1 MAEVGTSSSGDGESA
16 APDKPKGTVKFT
28 DADLA
33 AIKQTSDTWKRNPKM
48 DFSKADLLKL
58 LSYLEGELQARDVV
72 IAVLKTEK
80 IKQLLTTPRYSKST
94 NLNDPHAALFRDQL
108 AASGNIASRQSSF
121 QAAHSEHEMRLINDQ
136 RSSVRE
142 QMDSLAALVMQ
153 QRQAQAKMIEALKD
167 AEERHKRVV
176 QELYDERRKHEH
188 TTAQGDD
195 ITYGLEIE
203 RSRLK
208 QELDHEK
215 EQHKALEI
223 ELRKVQE
230 QFEAEKNR
238 QKQIV
243 LLLLAERK
251 KIIIK
256 YIEERKRSEDLAQIL
271 SEEKQRVDTIA
282 EGLEE
287 ESKKSLRMEAELE
300 KQAQVFEVERKM
312 LHQSLAKEEKRVKEQ
327 EIEIQQLKAEIDLLR
342 KQTGIRHPLVAPQLP
357 TKPGGLVP
365 SRPSIAGGLVGG
377 IPSGG
382 NATGTPGIVTTVGST
397 TAAGSIGI
405 AGVLP
410 GQMISS
416 MATKVVQPTA
426 TVSSVPVSAPTTGIA
441 RSVSPGQLIRQTA
454 ISQLSVTAPPTVGGN
469 SSPVAPAGT
478 GGSPAGAIPS
488 ETYANTTGKM
498 ASTGVRKAAG
508 IAAATV
514 IAGGAGTGAT
524 SPAAATNSS
533 AMSGSTATMKK
544 TIIPPVGG
552 RGVPPPIPP
561 NKPQIPPK
569 LSGVSAVAAVAA
581 GAVSS
586 RIPFLS
592 NSGSSS
598 SSSSGSSTGSLG
610 SSNTTPVSPVSSSIS
625 SSALSST
632 ATASSLINAS
642 AMSSSNNVASISNNS
657 SNSISSINS
666 NSVLPPPSSIFSS
679 SCAPGINANATPIQ
693 STTPGNNAG
702 PIAPNASHHHPFLVS
717 HLYTNHPHAHPQSHA
732 HPSTGSSGGVA
743 SALSPSANNVIAS
756 STAGSAV
763 VGAKSVATTSPA
775 AATVSAAA
783 GSIAAPTATT
793 IPSQPQSV
801 TPTASSATPVSSA
814 PPGGPSEI
822 LTNVGCEGG
831 LA

>member
-1 MAEVGTSSSGDGESA
+1 MAEVGTSSSGDGESGTPATDGKQQA
-16 APDKPKGTVKFT
+16 ATTTATTKGTVKFT
-28 DADLA
+28 EADLA
-33 AIKQTSDTWKRNPKM
+33 AIKQTSDTLKRNPKI

-80 IKQLLTTPRYSKST
+80 IKQLLTAPRYGKPT

-108 AASGNIASRQSSF
+108 AASGNIASRQSSI
-121 QAAHSEHEMRLINDQ
+121 QAAQSEHEMRLMNDQ
-136 RSSVRE
+136 RSGVRE
-142 QMDSLAALVMQ
+142 QMDSLATLVMQ

-208 QELDHEK
+208 QELDHER
-215 EQHKALEI
+215 EQHKVLEI
-223 ELRKVQE
+223 ELKKVQE
-230 QFEAEKNR
+230 QFEAEKHR

-300 KQAQVFEVERKM
+300 KQAQQFEIERKV

-327 EIEIQQLKAEIDLLR
+327 EVEILQLKAEIELLR
-342 KQTGIRHPLVAPQLP
+342 KQSGIRHPLVAPQLP

-365 SRPSIAGGLVGG
+365 SRPSIGGASTGASPAGVPG
-377 IPSGG
+377 SGG
-382 NATGTPGIVTTVGST
+382 NAHGG
-397 TAAGSIGI
+397 
-405 AGVLP
+405 
-410 GQMISS
+410 
-416 MATKVVQPTA
+416 PTA
-426 TVSSVPVSAPTTGIA
+426 TGIA

-454 ISQLSVTAPPTVGGN
+454 ISQLSVTSPSLVGGATG
-469 SSPVAPAGT
+469 SPGAPGSAGT
-478 GGSPAGAIPS
+478 GPPA
-488 ETYANTTGKM
+488 ETYANTPTGKM
-498 ASTGVRKAAG
+498 ASAGVRKAVG

-514 IAGGAGTGAT
+514 IGGGGASAVGTGMA
-524 SPAAATNSS
+524 PAATTT
-533 AMSGSTATMKK
+533 GSTATIKK

-592 NSGSSS
+592 HGGSSSSSSS
-598 SSSSGSSTGSLG
+598 SSSSGSSIGSVGG
-610 SSNTTPVSPVSSSIS
+610 SVGTPVSPVGSSIS
-625 SSALSST
+625 NSTFGTTIPSNGPAAAIGSSSSGLPSISVASST
-632 ATASSLINAS
+632 ASSQSTANIIAPNSAS
-642 AMSSSNNVASISNNS
+642 V
-657 SNSISSINS
+657 
-666 NSVLPPPSSIFSS
+666 
-679 SCAPGINANATPIQ
+679 NANALPSHPHHHSQIHHPHHPHHHLPPHG
-693 STTPGNNAG
+693 STTGGTA
-702 PIAPNASHHHPFLVS
+702 
-717 HLYTNHPHAHPQSHA
+717 
-732 HPSTGSSGGVA
+732 PST
-743 SALSPSANNVIAS
+743 PSLNNVIAS
-756 STAGSAV
+756 PTVASVAGSS
-763 VGAKSVATTSPA
+763 VGVGVSASATAAPALSAQQQSLTPA
-775 AATVSAAA
+775 ASSSSVPSAA
-783 GSIAAPTATT
+783 
-793 IPSQPQSV
+793 
-801 TPTASSATPVSSA
+801 
-814 PPGGPSEI
+814 GGPSEI

-831 LA
+831 IV

>member
-16 APDKPKGTVKFT
+16 APDKPKGSGTVKFT
-28 DADLA
+28 EADLA
-33 AIKQTSDTWKRNPKM
+33 AIKQTSDTLKRNPKM

-80 IKQLLTTPRYSKST
+80 IKQLLTTPRYGKAT

-108 AASGNIASRQSSF
+108 AASGNIASRQSSI
-121 QAAHSEHEMRLINDQ
+121 QAAHSEHEMRLMNDQ
-136 RSSVRE
+136 RSGVRE
-142 QMDSLAALVMQ
+142 QMDSLATLVMQ

-215 EQHKALEI
+215 EQHKVLEI
-223 ELRKVQE
+223 ELKKVQE

-300 KQAQVFEVERKM
+300 KQAQQFEIERKM
-312 LHQSLAKEEKRVKEQ
+312 LHQTLAKEEKRVKDQ
-327 EIEIQQLKAEIDLLR
+327 EVEIQQLKAEIELLR

-365 SRPSIAGGLVGG
+365 SRPSIG
-377 IPSGG
+377 
-382 NATGTPGIVTTVGST
+382 GTPGGGVAAGVASPSSVGATVTS
-397 TAAGSIGI
+397 GSIGI
-405 AGVLP
+405 P

-454 ISQLSVTAPPTVGGN
+454 ISQLSVTSPPIVG
-469 SSPVAPAGT
+469 AGT
-478 GGSPAGAIPS
+478 GAGGIGSTATLAAGTTS
-488 ETYANTTGKM
+488 DTYANTPTGKM

-514 IAGGAGTGAT
+514 ISGGGSPGAGGASPGAT
-524 SPAAATNSS
+524 
-533 AMSGSTATMKK
+533 GSTATIKK
-544 TIIPPVGG
+544 TILLPVGG

-592 NSGSSS
+592 NSSS
-598 SSSSGSSTGSLG
+598 SSSSGSSTGSINSTGGNG
-610 SSNTTPVSPVSSSIS
+610 SITTTPVSPVGSSIS
-625 SSALSST
+625 SNALGST
-632 ATASSLINAS
+632 AIASNSPSGN
-642 AMSSSNNVASISNNS
+642 SSSNSVANS
-657 SNSISSINS
+657 GNINS
-666 NSVLPPPSSIFSS
+666 NSVLQSCPPNTTNSTITTTTTMN
-679 SCAPGINANATPIQ
+679 IN
-693 STTPGNNAG
+693 TTPLSSTNNAAN
-702 PIAPNASHHHPFLVS
+702 APNALQQQHHSHPVPPLYTHHPHHVS
-717 HLYTNHPHAHPQSHA
+717 HLSH
-732 HPSTGSSGGVA
+732 VA
-743 SALSPSANNVIAS
+743 SA
-756 STAGSAV
+756 G
-763 VGAKSVATTSPA
+763 GSPA
-775 AATVSAAA
+775 ATAAASAA
-783 GSIAAPTATT
+783 TATAS
-793 IPSQPQSV
+793 PVQQQSL
-801 TPTASSATPVSSA
+801 TPTASSAASVSSA
-814 PPGGPSEI
+814 ATGGSSEI
-822 LTNVGCEGG
+822 LTGCEGG
-831 LA
+831 IV

>member
-1 MAEVGTSSSGDGESA
+1 LLDEDCCLVSISSPSLVILHENSELPYLALLDNERANGPSSCICQNAQCTSIDRSLRNWPGDDSPKASYPTLKGSFFSTSTSSSASLTSIYAGLARLPGSNSKPGGGCVLHTVSIRTVNGGTLGTRVRLCRQTMAEVGTSSSGDGESA

-28 DADLA
+28 EADLA
-33 AIKQTSDTWKRNPKM
+33 AIKQTSDTLKRNPKM

-80 IKQLLTTPRYSKST
+80 IKQLLTAPRYSKAT

-108 AASGNIASRQSSF
+108 AASGNIASRQSSI

-136 RSSVRE
+136 RSGVRE

-215 EQHKALEI
+215 EQHKVLEI
-223 ELRKVQE
+223 ELKKVQE

-300 KQAQVFEVERKM
+300 KQAQQFEIERKI
-312 LHQSLAKEEKRVKEQ
+312 LHQSLAKEEKRVKDQ
-327 EIEIQQLKAEIDLLR
+327 EVEIQQLKAEIELLR

-365 SRPSIAGGLVGG
+365 SRPSIGGVPGVSSAGG
-377 IPSGG
+377 
-382 NATGTPGIVTTVGST
+382 VGSPSSVGAT
-397 TAAGSIGI
+397 VTAGSIGI
-405 AGVLP
+405 P

-454 ISQLSVTAPPTVGGN
+454 ISQLSVTSPPIVGGGTAVGIG
-469 SSPVAPAGT
+469 STPPLSAGT
-478 GGSPAGAIPS
+478 TPD
-488 ETYANTTGKM
+488 TYANTPTGKM

-514 IAGGAGTGAT
+514 ISGGGSGVVPGGAPGTIGT
-524 SPAAATNSS
+524 LT
-533 AMSGSTATMKK
+533 GSTATIKK
-544 TIIPPVGG
+544 TIILPVGG

-569 LSGVSAVAAVAA
+569 LSGLPVPA
-581 GAVSS
+581 GPQQQQQQQQPQPRQQPPPQPA
-586 RIPFLS
+586 LS
-592 NSGSSS
+592 NSK
-598 SSSSGSSTGSLG
+598 
-610 SSNTTPVSPVSSSIS
+610 
-625 SSALSST
+625 
-632 ATASSLINAS
+632 
-642 AMSSSNNVASISNNS
+642 
-657 SNSISSINS
+657 
-666 NSVLPPPSSIFSS
+666 VLRRQPHLPHPYHQPPPV
-679 SCAPGINANATPIQ
+679 G
-693 STTPGNNAG
+693 
-702 PIAPNASHHHPFLVS
+702 HPK
-717 HLYTNHPHAHPQSHA
+717 Y
-732 HPSTGSSGGVA
+732 
-743 SALSPSANNVIAS
+743 
-756 STAGSAV
+756 
-763 VGAKSVATTSPA
+763 
-775 AATVSAAA
+775 
-783 GSIAAPTATT
+783 
-793 IPSQPQSV
+793 
-801 TPTASSATPVSSA
+801 
-814 PPGGPSEI
+814 
-822 LTNVGCEGG
+822 
-831 LA
+831 

>member
-1 MAEVGTSSSGDGESA
+1 
-16 APDKPKGTVKFT
+16 
-28 DADLA
+28 
-33 AIKQTSDTWKRNPKM
+33 M

-108 AASGNIASRQSSF
+108 AASGNIASRQSSI
-121 QAAHSEHEMRLINDQ
+121 QAAHSEHEMRLMNEQ
-136 RSSVRE
+136 RSGVRE

-215 EQHKALEI
+215 EQHKVLEI
-223 ELRKVQE
+223 ELKKVQE

-300 KQAQVFEVERKM
+300 KQAQQFELERKV
-312 LHQSLAKEEKRVKEQ
+312 LHQSLAKEEKRVKDQ
-327 EIEIQQLKAEIDLLR
+327 EVEIQQLKAEIELLR

-365 SRPSIAGGLVGG
+365 SRPSIGGAGTGGGGVSSAGSLAGGSPSVGG
-377 IPSGG
+377 SLG
-382 NATGTPGIVTTVGST
+382 
-397 TAAGSIGI
+397 TAATSGSIGLPV
-405 AGVLP
+405 GLP

-454 ISQLSVTAPPTVGGN
+454 VSQLSVTSPPIVG
-469 SSPVAPAGT
+469 A
-478 GGSPAGAIPS
+478 GGSGAASGIGSVPPPGTTGTTAD
-488 ETYANTTGKM
+488 TYANTPTGKLQM

-508 IAAATV
+508 IAAATTA
-514 IAGGAGTGAT
+514 IGGGLGAST
-524 SPAAATNSS
+524 
-533 AMSGSTATMKK
+533 GSTATIKK
-544 TIIPPVGG
+544 TIILPVGG

-586 RIPFLS
+586 RIPFLN
-592 NSGSSS
+592 NSGSSGSSSSSS
-598 SSSSGSSTGSLG
+598 SSSSGSSTGSM
-610 SSNTTPVSPVSSSIS
+610 N
-625 SSALSST
+625 
-632 ATASSLINAS
+632 
-642 AMSSSNNVASISNNS
+642 
-657 SNSISSINS
+657 
-666 NSVLPPPSSIFSS
+666 
-679 SCAPGINANATPIQ
+679 
-693 STTPGNNAG
+693 
-702 PIAPNASHHHPFLVS
+702 
-717 HLYTNHPHAHPQSHA
+717 
-732 HPSTGSSGGVA
+732 SSGG
-743 SALSPSANNVIAS
+743 
-756 STAGSAV
+756 
-763 VGAKSVATTSPA
+763 
-775 AATVSAAA
+775 
-783 GSIAAPTATT
+783 
-793 IPSQPQSV
+793 
-801 TPTASSATPVSSA
+801 TP
-814 PPGGPSEI
+814 
-822 LTNVGCEGG
+822 
-831 LA
+831 

>member
-1 MAEVGTSSSGDGESA
+1 MGTRVRLCRQTMAEVGTSSSGDGEAA

-28 DADLA
+28 EADLA
-33 AIKQTSDTWKRNPKM
+33 AIKQTSDTLKRNPKM

-108 AASGNIASRQSSF
+108 AASGNIASRQSSI
-121 QAAHSEHEMRLINDQ
+121 QAAHSEHEMRLMNEQ
-136 RSSVRE
+136 RSGVRE

-215 EQHKALEI
+215 EQHKVLEI
-223 ELRKVQE
+223 ELKKVQE

-300 KQAQVFEVERKM
+300 KQAQQFELERKV
-312 LHQSLAKEEKRVKEQ
+312 LHQSLAKEEKRVKDQ
-327 EIEIQQLKAEIDLLR
+327 EVEIQQLKAEIELLR

-365 SRPSIAGGLVGG
+365 SRPSIGGAGTGGVGVSTAGSLAGGS
-377 IPSGG
+377 PSSAGV
-382 NATGTPGIVTTVGST
+382 TGT
-397 TAAGSIGI
+397 AASSGSIGMPV
-405 AGVLP
+405 GLP

-454 ISQLSVTAPPTVGGN
+454 ISQLSVTSPPIVGAGN
-469 SSPVAPAGT
+469 SLAAGT
-478 GGSPAGAIPS
+478 TAPGTTGTAAD
-488 ETYANTTGKM
+488 TYANTPTGKM
-498 ASTGVRKAAG
+498 ASAGVRKTAAV
-508 IAAATV
+508 TT
-514 IAGGAGTGAT
+514 GGVGASGT
-524 SPAAATNSS
+524 
-533 AMSGSTATMKK
+533 STATIKK
-544 TIIPPVGG
+544 TIILPVGG

-586 RIPFLS
+586 RIPFLNNGGGS
-592 NSGSSS
+592 SGSSS
-598 SSSSGSSTGSLG
+598 SSSSTGSPG
-610 SSNTTPVSPVSSSIS
+610 AAPAAVAPTTTGTTSI
-625 SSALSST
+625 A
-632 ATASSLINAS
+632 
-642 AMSSSNNVASISNNS
+642 
-657 SNSISSINS
+657 
-666 NSVLPPPSSIFSS
+666 
-679 SCAPGINANATPIQ
+679 
-693 STTPGNNAG
+693 
-702 PIAPNASHHHPFLVS
+702 
-717 HLYTNHPHAHPQSHA
+717 
-732 HPSTGSSGGVA
+732 
-743 SALSPSANNVIAS
+743 SPSQQQ
-756 STAGSAV
+756 
-763 VGAKSVATTSPA
+763 SVAAAAASGPSVQPPA
-775 AATVSAAA
+775 AT
-783 GSIAAPTATT
+783 GE
-793 IPSQPQSV
+793 
-801 TPTASSATPVSSA
+801 
-814 PPGGPSEI
+814 PSEI
-822 LTNVGCEGG
+822 LTNIGCEGG
-831 LA
+831 IV

>member
-1 MAEVGTSSSGDGESA
+1 MAEVGTSSSGDGESGTPADGKQQA
-16 APDKPKGTVKFT
+16 AATATTKGTVKFT
-28 DADLA
+28 EADLA
-33 AIKQTSDTWKRNPKM
+33 AIKQTSDTLKRNPKI

-80 IKQLLTTPRYSKST
+80 IKQLLTAPRYGKPT

-108 AASGNIASRQSSF
+108 AASGNIASRQSSI
-121 QAAHSEHEMRLINDQ
+121 QAAQSEHEMRLMNDQ
-136 RSSVRE
+136 RSGVRE
-142 QMDSLAALVMQ
+142 QMDSLATLVMQ

-208 QELDHEK
+208 QELDHER
-215 EQHKALEI
+215 EQRSVLEI
-223 ELRKVQE
+223 ELKKVQE
-230 QFEAEKNR
+230 QFESEKNR

-300 KQAQVFEVERKM
+300 KQAQQFEIERKM

-327 EIEIQQLKAEIDLLR
+327 DVEIMQLKAEIELLR
-342 KQTGIRHPLVAPQLP
+342 KQSGIRHPLVAPQLP

-365 SRPSIAGGLVGG
+365 SRPSIGGPG
-377 IPSGG
+377 
-382 NATGTPGIVTTVGST
+382 TGV
-397 TAAGSIGI
+397 
-405 AGVLP
+405 
-410 GQMISS
+410 
-416 MATKVVQPTA
+416 PTA
-426 TVSSVPVSAPTTGIA
+426 SAPGSSTNALGGSAATGIA

-454 ISQLSVTAPPTVGGN
+454 ISQLSVTSPSLVGGTTGTPGAQGGTAIG
-469 SSPVAPAGT
+469 SSVAPSA
-478 GGSPAGAIPS
+478 
-488 ETYANTTGKM
+488 ETYANAPTGKM
-498 ASTGVRKAAG
+498 ASAGVRKAVG

-514 IAGGAGTGAT
+514 IGGGGGASAVGTGMQPPGAT
-524 SPAAATNSS
+524 T
-533 AMSGSTATMKK
+533 GSTATIKK

-592 NSGSSS
+592 HGGSSSSS
-598 SSSSGSSTGSLG
+598 SSSSGSSTGSIGG
-610 SSNTTPVSPVSSSIS
+610 SVGTPVSPVGSSGSNGNNSSIS
-625 SSALSST
+625 TFGTTPPTSGSNGSASAIGSSSSGVPSISVASST
-632 ATASSLINAS
+632 
-642 AMSSSNNVASISNNS
+642 
-657 SNSISSINS
+657 ISSQSTANIAPNS
-666 NSVLPPPSSIFSS
+666 ASV
-679 SCAPGINANATPIQ
+679 NANALP
-693 STTPGNNAG
+693 SHP
-702 PIAPNASHHHPFLVS
+702 HHHS
-717 HLYTNHPHAHPQSHA
+717 QHHPHHPHHHLPPHGA
-732 HPSTGSSGGVA
+732 TTGGAAPST
-743 SALSPSANNVIAS
+743 PSLNNVIAS
-756 STAGSAV
+756 PTVASAGSSVGVGVGVSAPTTTSTPAISAQQQSLTPAGSSSSVPSTA
-763 VGAKSVATTSPA
+763 
-775 AATVSAAA
+775 
-783 GSIAAPTATT
+783 
-793 IPSQPQSV
+793 
-801 TPTASSATPVSSA
+801 
-814 PPGGPSEI
+814 GGPSEI

-831 LA
+831 IV

>member
-1 MAEVGTSSSGDGESA
+1 
-16 APDKPKGTVKFT
+16 
-28 DADLA
+28 
-33 AIKQTSDTWKRNPKM
+33 M

-80 IKQLLTTPRYSKST
+80 IKQLLTTPRYSKAT

-108 AASGNIASRQSSF
+108 AASGNIASRQSSI
-121 QAAHSEHEMRLINDQ
+121 QAAHSEHEMRLMNEQ
-136 RSSVRE
+136 RSGVRE

-215 EQHKALEI
+215 EQHKVLEI
-223 ELRKVQE
+223 ELKKVQE

-300 KQAQVFEVERKM
+300 KQAQQFELERKM

-327 EIEIQQLKAEIDLLR
+327 EVEIQQLKAEIELLR

-365 SRPSIAGGLVGG
+365 SRPSIGGAGPGVPAVGAMAS
-377 IPSGG
+377 PSSVG
-382 NATGTPGIVTTVGST
+382 ATGKFVSTFRKPGRNISRFC
-397 TAAGSIGI
+397 I
-405 AGVLP
+405 AVEDSLKS
-410 GQMISS
+410 QKNS
-416 MATKVVQPTA
+416 
-426 TVSSVPVSAPTTGIA
+426 TGIA

-454 ISQLSVTAPPTVGGN
+454 ISQMSVTSPPIIGAGGG
-469 SSPVAPAGT
+469 GT
-478 GGSPAGAIPS
+478 ATTGAATGASVPPGAAA
-488 ETYANTTGKM
+488 TDAYANTPTGKM
-498 ASTGVRKAAG
+498 ASAAGVRKAVG

-514 IAGGAGTGAT
+514 IGGGGGVQG
-524 SPAAATNSS
+524 AAAAAAGSPL
-533 AMSGSTATMKK
+533 SGTTATIKK
-544 TIIPPVGG
+544 TIMLPVGG

-598 SSSSGSSTGSLG
+598 SSSSSGSSTGSVN
-610 SSNTTPVSPVSSSIS
+610 SSTTTPVSPV
-625 SSALSST
+625 
-632 ATASSLINAS
+632 
-642 AMSSSNNVASISNNS
+642 
-657 SNSISSINS
+657 
-666 NSVLPPPSSIFSS
+666 
-679 SCAPGINANATPIQ
+679 
-693 STTPGNNAG
+693 
-702 PIAPNASHHHPFLVS
+702 
-717 HLYTNHPHAHPQSHA
+717 
-732 HPSTGSSGGVA
+732 
-743 SALSPSANNVIAS
+743 
-756 STAGSAV
+756 
-763 VGAKSVATTSPA
+763 
-775 AATVSAAA
+775 
-783 GSIAAPTATT
+783 
-793 IPSQPQSV
+793 
-801 TPTASSATPVSSA
+801 
-814 PPGGPSEI
+814 
-822 LTNVGCEGG
+822 
-831 LA
+831 

>member
-16 APDKPKGTVKFT
+16 APDKPKGSVKFT
-28 DADLA
+28 EADLA
-33 AIKQTSDTWKRNPKM
+33 AIKQTSDTLKRNPKM

-80 IKQLLTTPRYSKST
+80 IKQLLTAPRYSKPP

-121 QAAHSEHEMRLINDQ
+121 QAAHSEHEMRLMSDQ
-136 RSSVRE
+136 RTGVRE

-215 EQHKALEI
+215 DQHKVLEI
-223 ELRKVQE
+223 ELKKVQE

-300 KQAQVFEVERKM
+300 KQAQQFELERKL

-327 EIEIQQLKAEIDLLR
+327 EVEIQQLKAEIELLR

-365 SRPSIAGGLVGG
+365 SRPSIAGAGPGGVPSVG
-377 IPSGG
+377 
-382 NATGTPGIVTTVGST
+382 
-397 TAAGSIGI
+397 AAGS
-405 AGVLP
+405 P
-410 GQMISS
+410 SS
-416 MATKVVQPTA
+416 LGATA
-426 TVSSVPVSAPTTGIA
+426 TGIA

-454 ISQLSVTAPPTVGGN
+454 ISQLSVTSPPLVGAAA
-469 SSPVAPAGT
+469 PVAGAGAAAGAIGT
-478 GGSPAGAIPS
+478 TPPVPAGASPD
-488 ETYANTTGKM
+488 TYANTPAGKM
-498 ASTGVRKAAG
+498 AASAAGVRKAATTAIG
-508 IAAATV
+508 GGGSAATAAA
-514 IAGGAGTGAT
+514 G
-524 SPAAATNSS
+524 SP
-533 AMSGSTATMKK
+533 MSGSTATIKK
-544 TIIPPVGG
+544 TIILPVGG

-569 LSGVSAVAAVAA
+569 LSGLPVPVGPPPTPQQRPQPPPPQQPVAAL
-581 GAVSS
+581 
-586 RIPFLS
+586 P
-592 NSGSSS
+592 
-598 SSSSGSSTGSLG
+598 
-610 SSNTTPVSPVSSSIS
+610 
-625 SSALSST
+625 
-632 ATASSLINAS
+632 
-642 AMSSSNNVASISNNS
+642 NS
-657 SNSISSINS
+657 SK
-666 NSVLPPPSSIFSS
+666 VLRRQPHLPHPYHQPPPV
-679 SCAPGINANATPIQ
+679 G
-693 STTPGNNAG
+693 
-702 PIAPNASHHHPFLVS
+702 HPK
-717 HLYTNHPHAHPQSHA
+717 Y
-732 HPSTGSSGGVA
+732 
-743 SALSPSANNVIAS
+743 
-756 STAGSAV
+756 
-763 VGAKSVATTSPA
+763 
-775 AATVSAAA
+775 
-783 GSIAAPTATT
+783 
-793 IPSQPQSV
+793 
-801 TPTASSATPVSSA
+801 
-814 PPGGPSEI
+814 
-822 LTNVGCEGG
+822 
-831 LA
+831 

>member
-1 MAEVGTSSSGDGESA
+1 MAEVGTSSSGDGESGTPADGKQQA
-16 APDKPKGTVKFT
+16 AATTTTTTTTTKGTVKFT
-28 DADLA
+28 EADLA
-33 AIKQTSDTWKRNPKM
+33 AIKQTSDTLKRNPKI

-80 IKQLLTTPRYSKST
+80 IKQLLTAPRYGKPT

-108 AASGNIASRQSSF
+108 AASGNIASRQSSM
-121 QAAHSEHEMRLINDQ
+121 QAAQSEHEMRLMNDQ
-136 RSSVRE
+136 RSGVRE
-142 QMDSLAALVMQ
+142 QMDSLATLVMQ

-208 QELDHEK
+208 QELDHER
-215 EQHKALEI
+215 EQHKVLEI
-223 ELRKVQE
+223 ELKKVQE
-230 QFEAEKNR
+230 QFESEKHR

-300 KQAQVFEVERKM
+300 KQAQQFEMERKM

-327 EIEIQQLKAEIDLLR
+327 DVEIMQLKAEIELLR
-342 KQTGIRHPLVAPQLP
+342 KQSGIRHPLVAPQLP

-365 SRPSIAGGLVGG
+365 SRPSIGGASTGASPVSVPG
-377 IPSGG
+377 SAA
-382 NATGTPGIVTTVGST
+382 NAHVGS
-397 TAAGSIGI
+397 AGTGAIM

-454 ISQLSVTAPPTVGGN
+454 ISQLSVTSPSLVGGATGAPGSTG
-469 SSPVAPAGT
+469 SSVAPSA
-478 GGSPAGAIPS
+478 
-488 ETYANTTGKM
+488 ETYANTPTGKM
-498 ASTGVRKAAG
+498 ASAGVRKAVG

-514 IAGGAGTGAT
+514 IGGGGGASTMGTGMQP
-524 SPAAATNSS
+524 PAATT
-533 AMSGSTATMKK
+533 GSTATIKK

-592 NSGSSS
+592 HGGSGGSSSSSS
-598 SSSSGSSTGSLG
+598 SSSSGSSTGSIGG
-610 SSNTTPVSPVSSSIS
+610 SVGTPVSPVGSGISSGGISTFGTTPPSGSNGSATVPIGSSSSGVPSIS
-625 SSALSST
+625 VANSSSST
-632 ATASSLINAS
+632 ASSQSTANIAPNSAS
-642 AMSSSNNVASISNNS
+642 V
-657 SNSISSINS
+657 
-666 NSVLPPPSSIFSS
+666 
-679 SCAPGINANATPIQ
+679 NANALP
-693 STTPGNNAG
+693 SHP
-702 PIAPNASHHHPFLVS
+702 HHHS
-717 HLYTNHPHAHPQSHA
+717 QHHPHHPHHHLPPHGGPAS
-732 HPSTGSSGGVA
+732 STA
-743 SALSPSANNVIAS
+743 SLNNVIAS
-756 STAGSAV
+756 PTVTGAGSSVGVGVSAPATAAATPAISAQQQSLTPAGSAS
-763 VGAKSVATTSPA
+763 SVPSTT
-775 AATVSAAA
+775 
-783 GSIAAPTATT
+783 
-793 IPSQPQSV
+793 
-801 TPTASSATPVSSA
+801 
-814 PPGGPSEI
+814 GGPPSEI

-831 LA
+831 IV

>member
-1 MAEVGTSSSGDGESA
+1 MAEVGTSSSGDGESGTPA
-16 APDKPKGTVKFT
+16 TDGKQQATTTTTTTTKGTVKFT
-28 DADLA
+28 EADLA
-33 AIKQTSDTWKRNPKM
+33 AIKQTSDTLKRNPKI

-80 IKQLLTTPRYSKST
+80 IKQLLTAPRYGKPT

-108 AASGNIASRQSSF
+108 AASGNIASRQSSI
-121 QAAHSEHEMRLINDQ
+121 QAAQSEHEMRLMNDQ
-136 RSSVRE
+136 RSGVRE
-142 QMDSLAALVMQ
+142 QMDSLATLVMQ

-208 QELDHEK
+208 QELDHER
-215 EQHKALEI
+215 EQHKVLEI
-223 ELRKVQE
+223 ELKKVQE
-230 QFEAEKNR
+230 QFESEKHR

-300 KQAQVFEVERKM
+300 KQAQQFEMERKM

-327 EIEIQQLKAEIDLLR
+327 DVEIMQLKAEIELLR
-342 KQTGIRHPLVAPQLP
+342 KQSGIRHPLVAPQLP

-365 SRPSIAGGLVGG
+365 SRPSIGGASTGASPANVPGSGANTHGG
-377 IPSGG
+377 S
-382 NATGTPGIVTTVGST
+382 
-397 TAAGSIGI
+397 AA
-405 AGVLP
+405 
-410 GQMISS
+410 
-416 MATKVVQPTA
+416 
-426 TVSSVPVSAPTTGIA
+426 TGIA

-454 ISQLSVTAPPTVGGN
+454 ISQLSVTSPSLVGGATG
-469 SSPVAPAGT
+469 SPGAPGSTGT
-478 GGSPAGAIPS
+478 GSTAAPS
-488 ETYANTTGKM
+488 AETYANTPTGKM
-498 ASTGVRKAAG
+498 AGAGVRKAVG

-514 IAGGAGTGAT
+514 IGGGGGATAVGTGMA
-524 SPAAATNSS
+524 PAAATT
-533 AMSGSTATMKK
+533 GSTATIKK

-592 NSGSSS
+592 HGGSSSS
-598 SSSSGSSTGSLG
+598 SSSSGSSTGSVGG
-610 SSNTTPVSPVSSSIS
+610 SVGTPVSPVGSSGSSSSIS
-625 SSALSST
+625 SISTFGTIAPSGGSNGSASAISSSSSSGVPSISVASST
-632 ATASSLINAS
+632 ASSQSTANIAP
-642 AMSSSNNVASISNNS
+642 
-657 SNSISSINS
+657 SNSA
-666 NSVLPPPSSIFSS
+666 SVNANALPSHPHHHSQHHPHHPHHHLPPPHGSSIT
-679 SCAPGINANATPIQ
+679 G
-693 STTPGNNAG
+693 G
-702 PIAPNASHHHPFLVS
+702 AS
-717 HLYTNHPHAHPQSHA
+717 
-732 HPSTGSSGGVA
+732 PST
-743 SALSPSANNVIAS
+743 PSLNNVIAS
-756 STAGSAV
+756 PT
-763 VGAKSVATTSPA
+763 VAS
-775 AATVSAAA
+775 AA
-783 GSIAAPTATT
+783 GSGVGVGVSASATATPT
-793 IPSQPQSV
+793 ISAQQQSLTPAGSSSSVPS
-801 TPTASSATPVSSA
+801 TT
-814 PPGGPSEI
+814 GGPSEI

-831 LA
+831 IV

>member
-1 MAEVGTSSSGDGESA
+1 MAEVGTSSSGDGESPA
-16 APDKPKGTVKFT
+16 TDKPKGTVKFT
-28 DADLA
+28 EADLA
-33 AIKQTSDTWKRNPKM
+33 AIKQTSDTLKRNPKM

-80 IKQLLTTPRYSKST
+80 VKHLLTAPRFSKST

-108 AASGNIASRQSSF
+108 AASGNIASRQSSI
-121 QAAHSEHEMRLINDQ
+121 QAAHSEHEMRLMNEQ
-136 RSSVRE
+136 RSGVRE

-215 EQHKALEI
+215 EQHKVLEI
-223 ELRKVQE
+223 ELKKVQE

-287 ESKKSLRMEAELE
+287 ESKKSLRMEAEME
-300 KQAQVFEVERKM
+300 KQALQFEIERKM
-312 LHQSLAKEEKRVKEQ
+312 LHQSLAKEEKRVKDQ
-327 EIEIQQLKAEIDLLR
+327 ELEIQQLKAEIELLR

-365 SRPSIAGGLVGG
+365 SRPSIG
-377 IPSGG
+377 
-382 NATGTPGIVTTVGST
+382 GTPGGGVSSTGVAASPSSVGATVT
-397 TAAGSIGI
+397 AGTIGI
-405 AGVLP
+405 P

-454 ISQLSVTAPPTVGGN
+454 ISQLSITSPPIVGSGPGTAGPGTVGTGTN
-469 SSPVAPAGT
+469 ASGVPAGT
-478 GGSPAGAIPS
+478 ASD
-488 ETYANTTGKM
+488 TYANTPTGKM

-514 IAGGAGTGAT
+514 ISGGGGA
-524 SPAAATNSS
+524 SAAAPGT
-533 AMSGSTATMKK
+533 MSPLSGSSTATIKK
-544 TIIPPVGG
+544 TIILPVGG

-598 SSSSGSSTGSLG
+598 SSSSSGSSTGSISGGNG
-610 SSNTTPVSPVSSSIS
+610 SITTTPVSPVSSSIGS
-625 SSALSST
+625 NALSST
-632 ATASSLINAS
+632 ATASNSSS
-642 AMSSSNNVASISNNS
+642 AISSSNSV
-657 SNSISSINS
+657 NS
-666 NSVLPPPSSIFSS
+666 NSVLQSCSPNTNSTTNTTITSTAIFSPSNS
-679 SCAPGINANATPIQ
+679 SN
-693 STTPGNNAG
+693 STTMNINSLSSTNNAANN
-702 PIAPNASHHHPFLVS
+702 APNALQQQHHSHPVPQLYTHHPHHVS
-717 HLYTNHPHAHPQSHA
+717 HLAH
-732 HPSTGSSGGVA
+732 VA
-743 SALSPSANNVIAS
+743 SAGGTPTATAAAAAA
-756 STAGSAV
+756 STAATT
-763 VGAKSVATTSPA
+763 TTSPIQQQSFA
-775 AATVSAAA
+775 ST
-783 GSIAAPTATT
+783 AP
-793 IPSQPQSV
+793 S
-801 TPTASSATPVSSA
+801 ASSVSSA
-814 PPGGPSEI
+814 ATGGSSEI
-822 LTNVGCEGG
+822 LTGCEGG
-831 LA
+831 IV

>member
-397 TAAGSIGI
+397 TAA
-405 AGVLP
+405 
-410 GQMISS
+410 
-416 MATKVVQPTA
+416 
-426 TVSSVPVSAPTTGIA
+426 TGIA

>member
-1 MAEVGTSSSGDGESA
+1 PLTVRNDNPLVCLVGGGAAALGATVGLSPPVFFRDTVKTGGGCVALHTVSIRTAHGGTLGTRVRLCRQTMAEVGTSSSGDGESA
-16 APDKPKGTVKFT
+16 APDKPKGSVKFT
-28 DADLA
+28 EADLA
-33 AIKQTSDTWKRNPKM
+33 AIKQTSDTLKRNPKM

-80 IKQLLTTPRYSKST
+80 IKQLLTAPRYSKPP

-121 QAAHSEHEMRLINDQ
+121 QAAHSEHEMRLMSDQ
-136 RSSVRE
+136 RTGVRE

-215 EQHKALEI
+215 DQHKVLEI
-223 ELRKVQE
+223 ELKKVQE

-300 KQAQVFEVERKM
+300 KQAQQFELERKL

-327 EIEIQQLKAEIDLLR
+327 EVEIQQLKAEIELLR

-365 SRPSIAGGLVGG
+365 SRPSIAGAGPGG
-377 IPSGG
+377 VPS
-382 NATGTPGIVTTVGST
+382 V
-397 TAAGSIGI
+397 GSIGI
-405 AGVLP
+405 P

-426 TVSSVPVSAPTTGIA
+426 TVSSVPVTAPTTGIA

-454 ISQLSVTAPPTVGGN
+454 ISQLSVTSPPLVGAA
-469 SSPVAPAGT
+469 APAAGGAGAAAGAIGT
-478 GGSPAGAIPS
+478 TPPVPAGASPD
-488 ETYANTTGKM
+488 TYANTPAG
-498 ASTGVRKAAG
+498 KAATTAIG
-508 IAAATV
+508 GGSAATAAA
-514 IAGGAGTGAT
+514 G
-524 SPAAATNSS
+524 SP
-533 AMSGSTATMKK
+533 MSGSTATIKK
-544 TIIPPVGG
+544 TIILPVGG

-569 LSGVSAVAAVAA
+569 LSGVSALPVPVGPPPTPQQRPQPPPPQQPVAAL
-581 GAVSS
+581 
-586 RIPFLS
+586 P
-592 NSGSSS
+592 
-598 SSSSGSSTGSLG
+598 
-610 SSNTTPVSPVSSSIS
+610 
-625 SSALSST
+625 
-632 ATASSLINAS
+632 
-642 AMSSSNNVASISNNS
+642 NS
-657 SNSISSINS
+657 SK
-666 NSVLPPPSSIFSS
+666 VLRRQPHLPHPYHQPPPV
-679 SCAPGINANATPIQ
+679 G
-693 STTPGNNAG
+693 
-702 PIAPNASHHHPFLVS
+702 HPK
-717 HLYTNHPHAHPQSHA
+717 Y
-732 HPSTGSSGGVA
+732 
-743 SALSPSANNVIAS
+743 
-756 STAGSAV
+756 
-763 VGAKSVATTSPA
+763 
-775 AATVSAAA
+775 
-783 GSIAAPTATT
+783 
-793 IPSQPQSV
+793 
-801 TPTASSATPVSSA
+801 
-814 PPGGPSEI
+814 
-822 LTNVGCEGG
+822 
-831 LA
+831 

>member
-1 MAEVGTSSSGDGESA
+1 MAEVGTSSSGDGEAA

-80 IKQLLTTPRYSKST
+80 VKQLLTTPRYSKST

-108 AASGNIASRQSSF
+108 AASGNIASRQSSI

-188 TTAQGDD
+188 TTAHGDD

-300 KQAQVFEVERKM
+300 KQAQLFEVERKV
-312 LHQSLAKEEKRVKEQ
+312 LHQNLAKEEKRVKEQ
-327 EIEIQQLKAEIDLLR
+327 DLEIQQLKAEIELLR

-365 SRPSIAGGLVGG
+365 SRPSIAGGLVSGISPGG
-377 IPSGG
+377 S
-382 NATGTPGIVTTVGST
+382 ATSNPGITTTAGSVTT
-397 TAAGSIGI
+397 A
-405 AGVLP
+405 
-410 GQMISS
+410 
-416 MATKVVQPTA
+416 
-426 TVSSVPVSAPTTGIA
+426 TGIA

-454 ISQLSVTAPPTVGGN
+454 ISQLSVTSPPIVGGN
-469 SSPVAPAGT
+469 SSPGAATGT
-478 GGSPAGAIPS
+478 G
-488 ETYANTTGKM
+488 
-498 ASTGVRKAAG
+498 
-508 IAAATV
+508 
-514 IAGGAGTGAT
+514 
-524 SPAAATNSS
+524 
-533 AMSGSTATMKK
+533 
-544 TIIPPVGG
+544 
-552 RGVPPPIPP
+552 
-561 NKPQIPPK
+561 
-569 LSGVSAVAAVAA
+569 
-581 GAVSS
+581 
-586 RIPFLS
+586 
-592 NSGSSS
+592 
-598 SSSSGSSTGSLG
+598 
-610 SSNTTPVSPVSSSIS
+610 
-625 SSALSST
+625 
-632 ATASSLINAS
+632 
-642 AMSSSNNVASISNNS
+642 
-657 SNSISSINS
+657 
-666 NSVLPPPSSIFSS
+666 
-679 SCAPGINANATPIQ
+679 
-693 STTPGNNAG
+693 
-702 PIAPNASHHHPFLVS
+702 
-717 HLYTNHPHAHPQSHA
+717 
-732 HPSTGSSGGVA
+732 
-743 SALSPSANNVIAS
+743 
-756 STAGSAV
+756 
-763 VGAKSVATTSPA
+763 
-775 AATVSAAA
+775 VSAAA
-783 GSIAAPTATT
+783 ATAAESYANTGKLPV
-793 IPSQPQSV
+793 PSVVVLSPPLQQQQQPCLQQQ
-801 TPTASSATPVSSA
+801 TPPPQQQPPSLPNHKVLRRQAHLPHPFHQPPV
-814 PPGGPSEI
+814 GHQKY
-822 LTNVGCEGG
+822 
-831 LA
+831 

>member
-1 MAEVGTSSSGDGESA
+1 MAEVGTSSSGDGESGTPADGKQQA
-16 APDKPKGTVKFT
+16 AATATTKGTVKFT
-28 DADLA
+28 EADLA
-33 AIKQTSDTWKRNPKM
+33 AIKQTSDTLKRNPKI

-80 IKQLLTTPRYSKST
+80 IKQLLTAPRYGKPT

-108 AASGNIASRQSSF
+108 AASGNIASRQSSI
-121 QAAHSEHEMRLINDQ
+121 QAAQSEHEMRLMNDQ
-136 RSSVRE
+136 RSGVRE
-142 QMDSLAALVMQ
+142 QMDSLATLVMQ

-208 QELDHEK
+208 QELDHER
-215 EQHKALEI
+215 EQRSVLEI
-223 ELRKVQE
+223 ELKKVQE
-230 QFEAEKNR
+230 QFESEKNR

-300 KQAQVFEVERKM
+300 KQAQQFEIERKM

-327 EIEIQQLKAEIDLLR
+327 DVEIMQLKAEIELLR
-342 KQTGIRHPLVAPQLP
+342 KQSGIRHPLVAPQLP

-365 SRPSIAGGLVGG
+365 SRPSIGGPGTGVPTASAPGSSTNALGGSAG
-377 IPSGG
+377 
-382 NATGTPGIVTTVGST
+382 TGAVMT
-397 TAAGSIGI
+397 
-405 AGVLP
+405 GVLP

-454 ISQLSVTAPPTVGGN
+454 ISQLSVTSPSLVGGTTGTPGAQGGTAIG
-469 SSPVAPAGT
+469 SSVAPSA
-478 GGSPAGAIPS
+478 
-488 ETYANTTGKM
+488 ETYANAPTGKM
-498 ASTGVRKAAG
+498 ASAGVRKAVG

-514 IAGGAGTGAT
+514 IGGGGGASAVGTGMQPPGAT
-524 SPAAATNSS
+524 T
-533 AMSGSTATMKK
+533 GSTATIKK

-592 NSGSSS
+592 
-598 SSSSGSSTGSLG
+598 
-610 SSNTTPVSPVSSSIS
+610 
-625 SSALSST
+625 
-632 ATASSLINAS
+632 
-642 AMSSSNNVASISNNS
+642 
-657 SNSISSINS
+657 
-666 NSVLPPPSSIFSS
+666 
-679 SCAPGINANATPIQ
+679 
-693 STTPGNNAG
+693 
-702 PIAPNASHHHPFLVS
+702 H
-717 HLYTNHPHAHPQSHA
+717 
-732 HPSTGSSGGVA
+732 
-743 SALSPSANNVIAS
+743 
-756 STAGSAV
+756 
-763 VGAKSVATTSPA
+763 
-775 AATVSAAA
+775 
-783 GSIAAPTATT
+783 
-793 IPSQPQSV
+793 
-801 TPTASSATPVSSA
+801 
-814 PPGGPSEI
+814 
-822 LTNVGCEGG
+822 
-831 LA
+831 

>member
-1 MAEVGTSSSGDGESA
+1 MAEVGTSSSGDGESGTPADGKQQA
-16 APDKPKGTVKFT
+16 AATTTTTTTTTKGTVKFT
-28 DADLA
+28 EADLA
-33 AIKQTSDTWKRNPKM
+33 AIKQTSDTLKRNPKI

-80 IKQLLTTPRYSKST
+80 IKQLLTAPRYGKPT

-108 AASGNIASRQSSF
+108 AASGNIASRQSSM
-121 QAAHSEHEMRLINDQ
+121 QAAQSEHEMRLMNDQ
-136 RSSVRE
+136 RSGVRE
-142 QMDSLAALVMQ
+142 QMDSLATLVMQ

-208 QELDHEK
+208 QELDHER
-215 EQHKALEI
+215 EQHKVLEI
-223 ELRKVQE
+223 ELKKVQE
-230 QFEAEKNR
+230 QFESEKHR

-300 KQAQVFEVERKM
+300 KQAQQFEMERKM

-327 EIEIQQLKAEIDLLR
+327 DVEIMQLKAEIELLR
-342 KQTGIRHPLVAPQLP
+342 KQSGIRHPLVAPQLP

-365 SRPSIAGGLVGG
+365 SRPSIGGASTGASPVSVPG
-377 IPSGG
+377 SAA
-382 NATGTPGIVTTVGST
+382 NAHVGS
-397 TAAGSIGI
+397 AA
-405 AGVLP
+405 
-410 GQMISS
+410 
-416 MATKVVQPTA
+416 
-426 TVSSVPVSAPTTGIA
+426 TGIA

-454 ISQLSVTAPPTVGGN
+454 ISQLSVTSPSLVGGATGAPGSTG
-469 SSPVAPAGT
+469 SSVAPSA
-478 GGSPAGAIPS
+478 
-488 ETYANTTGKM
+488 ETYANTPTGKM
-498 ASTGVRKAAG
+498 ASAGVRKAVG

-514 IAGGAGTGAT
+514 IGGGGGASTMGTGMQP
-524 SPAAATNSS
+524 PAATT
-533 AMSGSTATMKK
+533 GSTATIKK

-592 NSGSSS
+592 HGGSGGSSSSSS
-598 SSSSGSSTGSLG
+598 SSSSGSSTGSIGG
-610 SSNTTPVSPVSSSIS
+610 SVGTPVSPVGSGISSGGISTFGTTPPSGSNGSATVPIGSSSSGVPSIS
-625 SSALSST
+625 VANSSSST
-632 ATASSLINAS
+632 ASSQSTANIAPNSAS
-642 AMSSSNNVASISNNS
+642 V
-657 SNSISSINS
+657 
-666 NSVLPPPSSIFSS
+666 
-679 SCAPGINANATPIQ
+679 NANALP
-693 STTPGNNAG
+693 SHP
-702 PIAPNASHHHPFLVS
+702 HHHS
-717 HLYTNHPHAHPQSHA
+717 QHHPHHPHHHLPPHGGPAS
-732 HPSTGSSGGVA
+732 STA
-743 SALSPSANNVIAS
+743 SLNNVIAS
-756 STAGSAV
+756 PTVTGAGSSVGVGVSAPATAAATPAISAQQQSLTPAGSAS
-763 VGAKSVATTSPA
+763 SVPSTT
-775 AATVSAAA
+775 
-783 GSIAAPTATT
+783 
-793 IPSQPQSV
+793 
-801 TPTASSATPVSSA
+801 
-814 PPGGPSEI
+814 GGPPSEI

-831 LA
+831 IV

>member
-16 APDKPKGTVKFT
+16 APDKPKGTVKFSE
-28 DADLA
+28 ADLA
-33 AIKQTSDTWKRNPKM
+33 AIKQTSDTLKRNPKI

-80 IKQLLTTPRYSKST
+80 IKHLLTAPRYSKVA

-108 AASGNIASRQSSF
+108 AASGNIASRQSSI
-121 QAAHSEHEMRLINDQ
+121 QAAQSEHEMRLMNDQ
-136 RSSVRE
+136 RSGVRE
-142 QMDSLAALVMQ
+142 QMDSLATLVMQ

-203 RSRLK
+203 RSRLR
-208 QELDHEK
+208 QELDHER
-215 EQHKALEI
+215 EQHKVVEI
-223 ELRKVQE
+223 ELQKIQE

-300 KQAQVFEVERKM
+300 KQAQQFKIERKL
-312 LHQSLAKEEKRVKEQ
+312 LHQSLAKEEKRVKDQ
-327 EIEIQQLKAEIDLLR
+327 EVEILQLKAEIELLR
-342 KQTGIRHPLVAPQLP
+342 KQGGIRHPLVAPQLP

-365 SRPSIAGGLVGG
+365 SRPSIGGAGSGVSPASSIPGSGATLTSGAAGGQVL
-377 IPSGG
+377 P
-382 NATGTPGIVTTVGST
+382 
-397 TAAGSIGI
+397 
-405 AGVLP
+405 GVLP

-454 ISQLSVTAPPTVGGN
+454 ISQLSITSPNTGAQMAG
-469 SSPVAPAGT
+469 SSPGGAAGATPSDAYASTTPAG
-478 GGSPAGAIPS
+478 
-488 ETYANTTGKM
+488 KM
-498 ASTGVRKAAG
+498 TSVGVRKAVG
-508 IAAATV
+508 VAAVTV
-514 IAGGAGTGAT
+514 IGSAPGAGAG
-524 SPAAATNSS
+524 SS
-533 AMSGSTATMKK
+533 AGSPSAIGGVSSTATIKK

-569 LSGVSAVAAVAA
+569 LSGTSAVAAVAA
-581 GAVSS
+581 GAISS

-592 NSGSSS
+592 HAGGGSSGSS
-598 SSSSGSSTGSLG
+598 SSSSGSSTGSIGSLG
-610 SSNTTPVSPVSSSIS
+610 STTTPVSPVGSNGTFGSAVGSSASSSSVVNNNAPIANSNVPLSASNTIS
-625 SSALSST
+625 QST
-632 ATASSLINAS
+632 ANNAMPAS
-642 AMSSSNNVASISNNS
+642 ANVNA
-657 SNSISSINS
+657 
-666 NSVLPPPSSIFSS
+666 LP
-679 SCAPGINANATPIQ
+679 Q
-693 STTPGNNAG
+693 QH
-702 PIAPNASHHHPFLVS
+702 HHHPHPAPPPTLHS
-717 HLYTNHPHAHPQSHA
+717 HHYLHHVPH
-732 HPSTGSSGGVA
+732 GSAAAVTAQHQA
-743 SALSPSANNVIAS
+743 SVNNVIAS
-756 STAGSAV
+756 PTVVSGVVPATATAATIAAASVAPTTTTASAITSAPQQSLTPPAGSSPSVPSTA
-763 VGAKSVATTSPA
+763 
-775 AATVSAAA
+775 
-783 GSIAAPTATT
+783 
-793 IPSQPQSV
+793 
-801 TPTASSATPVSSA
+801 
-814 PPGGPSEI
+814 GGPSEI
-822 LTNVGCEGG
+822 LTNIGCEGG
-831 LA
+831 IV

>member
-142 QMDSLAALVMQ
+142 QMDSLATLVMQ

-327 EIEIQQLKAEIDLLR
+327 EVEIQQLKAEIELLR

-365 SRPSIAGGLVGG
+365 SRPSIAG
-377 IPSGG
+377 
-382 NATGTPGIVTTVGST
+382 
-397 TAAGSIGI
+397 
-405 AGVLP
+405 GVLP

-454 ISQLSVTAPPTVGGN
+454 ISQLSVTAPPIVGGT
-469 SSPVAPAGT
+469 SSPVAPAGP
-478 GGSPAGAIPS
+478 GGSPAGTTPS

-514 IAGGAGTGAT
+514 IAGGAGAGAT
-524 SPAAATNSS
+524 SPATTNPS
-533 AMSGSTATMKK
+533 AGMSGSTATMKK

-581 GAVSS
+581 GAVSAPLPAIMLA
-586 RIPFLS
+586 RTRQTPHTIIRFLCHICTQIILTLIIP
-592 NSGSSS
+592 
-598 SSSSGSSTGSLG
+598 SLMPIRQ
-610 SSNTTPVSPVSSSIS
+610 PVRPG
-625 SSALSST
+625 
-632 ATASSLINAS
+632 
-642 AMSSSNNVASISNNS
+642 
-657 SNSISSINS
+657 
-666 NSVLPPPSSIFSS
+666 VLPVPFRRPPIMLSPLLQLPVPSLELS
-679 SCAPGINANATPIQ
+679 PPQPPQTQQQQ
-693 STTPGNNAG
+693 SACPQQQQPPTQHPQQSL
-702 PIAPNASHHHPFLVS
+702 PNHKVLRRQPHLPHPFHQPPQVG
-717 HLYTNHPHAHPQSHA
+717 HP
-732 HPSTGSSGGVA
+732 
-743 SALSPSANNVIAS
+743 
-756 STAGSAV
+756 
-763 VGAKSVATTSPA
+763 KY
-775 AATVSAAA
+775 
-783 GSIAAPTATT
+783 
-793 IPSQPQSV
+793 
-801 TPTASSATPVSSA
+801 
-814 PPGGPSEI
+814 
-822 LTNVGCEGG
+822 
-831 LA
+831 